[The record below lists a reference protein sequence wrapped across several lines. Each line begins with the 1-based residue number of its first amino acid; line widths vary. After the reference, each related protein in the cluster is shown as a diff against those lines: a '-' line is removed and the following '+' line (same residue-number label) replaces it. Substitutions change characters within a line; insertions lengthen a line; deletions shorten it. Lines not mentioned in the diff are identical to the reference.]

1 MAGEIEAAGRNRLG
15 RRLERGTQR
24 DGLAD
29 RGIGAIPGR
38 QGDRYAIRPLAGIE
52 IAKGENAQG
61 EPGPSLVAKRMRL
74 DETRHVHVTE
84 LLRQNGSAYRLGAQL
99 GGGEACGEGDRRAAN
114 TEAKRRMPGSK
125 TEPYGTKQE

>member
-1 MAGEIEAAGRNRLG
+1 MAGEIEAARRNRLG

-74 DETRHVHVTE
+74 DE
-84 LLRQNGSAYRLGAQL
+84 
-99 GGGEACGEGDRRAAN
+99 
-114 TEAKRRMPGSK
+114 
-125 TEPYGTKQE
+125 